1 MRWLCLFAVMLLFAC
16 SQRQVYDSIQTGQ
29 RNECE
34 LLSGVQREEC
44 LQRLSPDY
52 QTYERQRQELL
63 KENDKL
69 TEADNVKEVDKLK
82 EIDKNNKK

>member
-1 MRWLCLFAVMLLFAC
+1 MKWFCLGLFVLISAC
-16 SQRQVYDSIQTGQ
+16 SQRQVYDSVQTNQ

-44 LQRLSPDY
+44 LKRLNPDY

-63 KENDKL
+63 KEKR
-69 TEADNVKEVDKLK
+69 
-82 EIDKNNKK
+82 